1 LFLFSYF
8 ENFAIKKAIRGAAG
22 LLKARARGRY
32 RYPTPRHGNVVDI
45 VYLMDTKKAGNTV
58 VGGIFVPL

>member
-1 LFLFSYF
+1 MS
-8 ENFAIKKAIRGAAG
+8 GAAG

-32 RYPTPRHGNVVDI
+32 RYPTPRHGKVVDI

-58 VGGIFVPL
+58 VGGIFVPHCEF